1 MTDEKVNDQR
11 PTPGPHARWR
21 ISAET
26 LAATRSNPPAVLA
39 EFVGFT
45 AEDSGISTRSPKT
58 STHKMIT
65 KRRTL
70 SWIIAIIHQM

>member
-1 MTDEKVNDQR
+1 MTDAKVNDQR

-26 LAATRSNPPAVLA
+26 LSATRSNLPAVLA

-45 AEDSGISTRSPKT
+45 AEDPLPPDLREILALIK
-58 STHKMIT
+58 
-65 KRRTL
+65 
-70 SWIIAIIHQM
+70 